1 MEWKYYFGYKI
12 SNTGLVTKK
21 NSNELQPLKIHKRGY
36 LLAHIQTGG
45 IDTKK
50 WVLVHRLVAN
60 LFIPNPD
67 QKPQVNHIDG
77 DKTNNSVDNLEWVT
91 NSENRQH
98 AVKTGLIAK
107 GEKLSKKLSVE
118 QVREIKSS
126 YVKGSSE
133 FGSYA
138 LAKKYGVSQSL
149 ILKIIKGVEWKSVN
163 A

>member
-1 MEWKYYFGYKI
+1 MEWRTYFGYKI

-21 NSNELQPLKIHKRGY
+21 NSNELQHLKVHKRGY
-36 LLAHIQTGG
+36 LLAHIQIGG
-45 IDTKK
+45 VKTKK
-50 WVLVHRLVAN
+50 WVLVHRLVAS

-77 DKTNNSVDNLEWVT
+77 NKTNNSVNNLEWVT

-98 AVKTGLIAK
+98 AVENDLIAK
-107 GEKLSKKLSVE
+107 GEKLSKKLTVE
-118 QVREIKSS
+118 QVIEIKST

-138 LAKKYGVSQSL
+138 LARKYGVSQSL
-149 ILKIIKGVEWKSVN
+149 ILDIIKGVSWKSVN
-163 A
+163 V